1 MPPRNPVQPT
11 RAIQATEPTT
21 LLNLLRAGGEAEAQG
36 IRQQAAPWVEAVGT
50 AIPQAGAAI
59 SAGLKEHRERP
70 LREAET
76 ESQIALRNAQMA
88 NMESQAAGRERE
100 AFDARKEAAQ
110 KAGIAQIVEAS
121 YDTTTHRF
129 DTQVIAGLGSRVAGQ
144 GMVPMDLVGEAI
156 VQANKINDALDAP
169 LKQDLTLEQNLAT
182 AILVDN
188 ENALALAM
196 NAPEIFPDM
205 DMEKMQADPEWSR
218 KMVLQWA
225 RNRMLRGDPKTVDE
239 WSKILNRDEDIGK
252 LSDTTGYLNM
262 LTRNHYKQN
271 KPGLTDEQL
280 AAVTFARQPEFATI
294 AEHTAAANAV
304 KRQQYQ
310 TSTSYFGYE
319 QKTADFQRDAD
330 AIVAGIMR
338 GTYGAELTN
347 LGRNVAPK
355 VAAGLAREGFN
366 FSRARLDWQ
375 AMLSYTRAQ
384 NSNAAVRLRGAVDFT
399 VKTLKYAEALAKEWD
414 AGQFRSLNQ
423 FNAWASQAGINFW
436 QSGDRSAVQSQVLV
450 GKLNQVLADLQV
462 ELAVVY
468 RGGLSPTDDAMK
480 NAAHN
485 LSLDMSKE
493 QLLANIGILRDLLH
507 DREISMRVA
516 GVSAGGGQSMYAAGW
531 LGARDA
537 PLLAHE
543 GNSKVAEHD
552 IRAMNIRKGVRYWID
567 LEGNITNIPTTQPKD
582 VADQMWAKEG
592 YHPEDEQSMQE
603 VLDQLKKNEMRPNSQ
618 EWEMPNG
625 EVFNRGR
632 LEPFD
637 GTTTRYGPRP
647 VDWGNVNDQDLI
659 HDPTG
664 NTDSLRLL
672 GLSPEDR
679 RYWEQQ
685 DRLQQQQQQQ
695 PPMMIMMNAP
705 PQ

>member
-1 MPPRNPVQPT
+1 MPPRNPIQPT

-88 NMESQAAGRERE
+88 NMESQAADRERD

-110 KAGIAQIVEAS
+110 KAGIAQIVQAS

-129 DTQVIAGLGSRVAGQ
+129 DTQVIAQLGSRVAGQ
-144 GMVPMDLVGEAI
+144 GVVPMDAVGAAI

-169 LKQDLTLEQNLAT
+169 LKKDLTLEQNLAM

-188 ENALALAM
+188 ENALDLAM
-196 NAPEIFPDM
+196 NAPEIFPNM
-205 DMEKMQADPEWSR
+205 DMEKMQANPEVSR

-225 RNRMLRGDPKTVDE
+225 RNRMLRGDSKTVSE
-239 WSKILNRDEDIGK
+239 WSTILNADEDTGT
-252 LSDTTGYLNM
+252 LTDATGYSNM
-262 LTRNHYKQN
+262 LTRNYYKQH

-280 AAVTFARQPEFATI
+280 AAVTFADQPEFATI
-294 AEHTAAANAV
+294 PEHAAAMNAV
-304 KRQQYQ
+304 KKEQYLH
-310 TSTSYFGYE
+310 STSFFGFDV
-319 QKTADFQRDAD
+319 KKKDFQEQAD
-330 AIVAGIMR
+330 KIVAGIER
-338 GTYGAELTN
+338 GTMGAELTN
-347 LGRNVAPK
+347 LGRNVAPR
-355 VAAGLAREGFN
+355 VAAGLAESGFN

-423 FNAWASQAGINFW
+423 FNAWAAQGGFNFW
-436 QSGDRSAVQSQVLV
+436 QDGDRGAVQNQVLV

-493 QLLANIGILRDLLH
+493 QLMANIGILRSLLH
-507 DREISMRVA
+507 ERELSMRVA
-516 GVSAGGGQSMYAAGW
+516 GVSAGGGQSMYAQQW
-531 LGARDA
+531 LGAMDA

-543 GNSKVAEHD
+543 GNSKVAAHD
-552 IRAMNIRKGVRYWID
+552 IRSMNIRKGVRYWLD
-567 LEGNITNIPTTQPKD
+567 LQGNPTNIPTTQSKN

-592 YHPEDEQSMQE
+592 YHPEDEQSMQG

-618 EWEMPNG
+618 EYRLPNG
-625 EVFNRGR
+625 EVFNRGP
-632 LEPFD
+632 LEPFE
-637 GTTTRYGPRP
+637 GTTNKYGPRP
-647 VDWGNVNDQDLI
+647 VDWGDVNDQDLVQ
-659 HDPTG
+659 DPTG
-664 NTDSLRLL
+664 NTDSLRHL
-672 GLSPEDR
+672 GKTAEDI

-705 PQ
+705 PR